1 MFALSVKIFFC
12 SLICTWQ
19 CRPSLLS
26 FFFLSSPSC
35 LSVCLVACLS
45 HFSVVFVYPFL
56 HQSVYLS
63 LFMPSLFL
71 SLLIVPFLFSCP
83 MFMIFLSFSGLCLC
97 LFSLSLVFVC
107 AFSLSL
113 VFVYAFLLLCLCFSI
128 FIGSMFVCSLAL
140 FVSFYFFNYGFLSVC
155 SFCFSFQMFG

>member
-1 MFALSVKIFFC
+1 MPCRWKFFFC

-97 LFSLSLVFVC
+97 LFSPSLVFVC
-107 AFSLSL
+107 
-113 VFVYAFLLLCLCFSI
+113 AFLLLCLCFSLV
-128 FIGSMFVCSLAL
+128 FVYSLAL
-140 FVSFYFFNYGFLSVC
+140 IVSFYFFQLWFSCQSVHFVSPSKCLENSFFLSR
-155 SFCFSFQMFG
+155 